1 MPLLSYLQKTFTK
14 VSRNDIAPQQG
25 FVVIG
30 DIHGCSDL
38 LGAIVELIAQDAGA
52 SMSLVFLGDYVDRGD
67 SSAEVLGLLLALQDG
82 VWPADVTCLKGNH
95 EVMMLDFLADPEQYG
110 EFWLTNGGMH
120 TLASFKISPPAPSA
134 SAGDMRAARDKL
146 NAALGKERCDW
157 LRSLPVS
164 YQNGNVLAVHAGA
177 DPRRPVGEQTAD
189 HLVWGH
195 PEFMKVPRRD
205 GIWVAH
211 GHSIVEQACA
221 QQGRISVDTGAYAT
235 GVLSAAV
242 IDENGCRFLTVKRKR

>member
-14 VSRNDIAPQQG
+14 ASRNDVAPQHG

-38 LGAIVELIAQDAGA
+38 LGTMVERIANDAGV
-52 SMSLVFLGDYVDRGD
+52 SVPLIFLGDYIDRGD
-67 SSAEVLGLLLALQDG
+67 SSAEVLGLLRALQDG
-82 VWPADVTCLKGNH
+82 VWPADVICLKGNH

-120 TLASFKISPPAPSA
+120 TLASFKISPPAPTA
-134 SAGDMRAARDKL
+134 PPDEMRAARDKL
-146 NAALGKERCDW
+146 KAALGKECCDW
-157 LRSLPVS
+157 VRTLPVS

-177 DPRRPVGEQTAD
+177 DPRCPVGEQTAD

-195 PEFMKVPRRD
+195 PEFMKTPRRD
-205 GIWVAH
+205 GVWVVH
-211 GHSIVEQACA
+211 GHTIVEQACA

-235 GVLSAAV
+235 GVLSAV
-242 IDENGCRFLTVKRKR
+242 IIDENGCRFLTAERKR